1 MMEDDDSEKQQRAR
15 VLSPEGKRK
24 LERILAEERDLILR
38 LREIQ
43 ERKREIL
50 EGELKGD
57 GKSASV

>member
-1 MMEDDDSEKQQRAR
+1 MEDDDSEKQQRAR
-15 VLSPEGKRK
+15 VLSPEAKRK
-24 LERILAEERDLILR
+24 LERVLAEERDLILR

-43 ERKREIL
+43 EEKREIL